1 VGGLLQLSAKAID
14 LRLQLGHAVMQRRA
28 ARTDGESD
36 TLIVATDAVGQ
47 LRQFH
52 GEPGSA

>member
-1 VGGLLQLSAKAID
+1 LEGL
-14 LRLQLGHAVMQRRA
+14 A
-28 ARTDGESD
+28 ARTRDGFQ
-36 TLIVATDAVGQ
+36 TLIVAKDPAGH